1 MKKYLKMPLFW
12 STVILGGTTIL
23 FTATTADLATKVDM
37 FEKAVESQGMR
48 FDYETGYFY
57 SGTSSEISDS
67 SLPSTPSSSNSN
79 SSSSSSSTSSFYKI
93 GDTVSFTKD
102 IDVTIDDMTLDSNR
116 VLDESEKGGI
126 PVVFKITIKN
136 NGNEQYDWSP
146 LRFSVLDG
154 TNQSANFDISN
165 YSNDFPDYINAG
177 QTYTTELVFGAKAQG
192 PYQISFADATWSS
205 ENR

>member
-1 MKKYLKMPLFW
+1 MKKYLKTPLFW

-23 FTATTADLATKVDM
+23 LTATTADLATKVDM

-57 SGTSSEISDS
+57 SGTSSEVSDS
-67 SLPSTPSSSNSN
+67 SLPSTPSSSS

-126 PVVFKITIKN
+126 PVVFKVTIKN